1 MTLSVA
7 RVRHYLQD
15 FNFERLFVDELG
27 WDRHATSLSV
37 IVDGRT
43 YSLQGLAEK
52 RGVQILLC
60 NPGADGKIPNHP
72 TRRKIERQVTKSA
85 YEHLI
90 IFMDEAHAVQIWQ
103 WVAREPGQPAK
114 YREYSYHPNY
124 QEGESLVQ
132 KLQSISFQLS
142 EEEAID
148 LTGTVHRLR
157 DAFDRDRVTKK
168 FYDRFKV
175 EHGKFLLFIE
185 GITETADLEW
195 YGSLM
200 LNRLMF
206 VYFIQQKAFLDSDQ
220 RYLQNRLLMVQE
232 RKGKGSFYTFYR
244 YFLLRLFHEGFSQQP
259 AQRARDLEELLGKVP
274 YLNGG
279 LFEVHQLEQ
288 KYPEMDIP
296 DEAFER
302 LFAFFDQYEWHLD
315 TRPLQNDR
323 EINPDVLGYI
333 FEKFVNQ
340 KQMGAYYTK
349 EDITE
354 YISKNTIIPYLFDSA
369 RKKCA
374 ITFEPE
380 SALWQLLQHD
390 PDRYI
395 YEPVRRGVIG
405 QGGQVIAESSLPEFV
420 QRGMND
426 PKARMFDRRYNLG
439 EADLLDEEGRKIT
452 LPTETWREYVNRRK
466 RCLELREK
474 MTSGEIHDV
483 NDLITYNLNIRQ
495 FAEDAVNTCEG
506 PELLRAFYA
515 AISTITVLDPTCG
528 SGAFLFAALNILEP
542 LYEACLVRMEAFLE
556 DLEHSGERHRPEKFS
571 DFKRVL
577 AEIEKHPN
585 RCYFILKSI
594 IVDNLYGV
602 DIMEE
607 AVEICKLRLFL
618 KLVAQVDRVKDLE
631 PLPDID
637 FNIRPGNTL
646 VGFARLG
653 DVKRTLDG
661 KLGFRKGQVD
671 KIIEDAEIV
680 DRAYRRFHEM
690 QTARDMDAR
699 DFADAKRE
707 LRSRLAHL
715 TEQLDRYL
723 ATEYGISENIIPDK
737 KKCYEALYQWRTS
750 HQPFHWCV
758 EFYGIMSGGGFDVVI
773 GNPPWVEYS
782 KVRRDYTVRGY
793 DTEPCG
799 NLHGICTERGLNIR
813 SPLGSM
819 SFIVQLPLMSSS
831 RMVTVRDVLTAK
843 SGFLSVIP
851 FDDRPGKLFEGLEH
865 CRAAIWLSLSEKV
878 RTAQSSPFLTSRYHR
893 WATEFRPFLFQSITS
908 TTVSA
913 VPIHPN
919 QFPKHAHN
927 TECALFQKVQKKG
940 SHPMGI
946 SVLKGGGAFVFYQE
960 ATGYWIKATV
970 GLPYYAKDGLIGAPA
985 HGRYL
990 YFQDL
995 MTAHWSCATLHSSL
1009 FYIYFISFGDCFHL
1023 SDTLAKSF
1031 PVASRL
1037 TEDPKV
1043 ARLGENLMNAL
1054 KASAKRTSIQTKD
1067 GHEIAYDEY
1076 FGWKAKEVID
1086 EIDTVLAEHYDFTD
1100 EELDFIINYDIKY
1113 RMGQDYVFS
1122 QSFLDSAIEHTVK
1135 LSDLKTRQSHERQT

>member
-7 RVRHYLQD
+7 PVRHYLQH
-15 FNFERLFVDELG
+15 FNFERLFVEELG
-27 WDRHATSLSV
+27 WDLHAASLSV

-43 YSLQGLAEK
+43 HSLQGLAEK
-52 RGVQILLC
+52 RGVQIFLC
-60 NPGADGKIPNHP
+60 NPVADGKIPDHAA
-72 TRRKIERQVTKSA
+72 RRKIERQVTKSA

-90 IFMDEAHAVQIWQ
+90 IFVDEAHTAQIWQ

-124 QEGESLVQ
+124 QAGESLVQ

-175 EHGKFLLFIE
+175 EHGKFLQFIE

-220 RYLQNRLLMVQE
+220 RYLQNRLQMVQE

-259 AQRARDLEELLGKVP
+259 VQRAPDLEELLGEVP

-315 TRPLQNDR
+315 TRPLQNGR

-374 ITFEPE
+374 IAFEPE

-395 YEPVRRGVIG
+395 YEPVRRGVID
-405 QGGQVIAESSLPEFV
+405 QGGQLIPESSLPEFV
-420 QRGMND
+420 QIGMND
-426 PKARMFDRRYNLG
+426 PKARMFDKRYNLG
-439 EADLLDEEGRKIT
+439 QADFRDDEDRMFT

-466 RCLELREK
+466 RCLDLREK
-474 MTSGEIHDV
+474 LARGEVHDI
-483 NDLITYNLNIRQ
+483 NDFITYNLNIRQ
-495 FAEDAVNTCEG
+495 FAEDAINTCEG

-571 DFKRVL
+571 DFRRVL

-594 IVDNLYGV
+594 IVKNLYGV

-646 VGFARLG
+646 VGFARLD

-690 QTARDMDAR
+690 QTIQEMNAR
-699 DFADAKRE
+699 DFASAKQD
-707 LRSRLAHL
+707 LRQRLAHL

-723 ATEYGISENIIPDK
+723 ATDYNISQNAILDENK
-737 KKCYEALYQWRTS
+737 YEVAFSKWRSS
-750 HQPFHWCV
+750 HQPFHWFA
-758 EFYGIMSGGGFDVVI
+758 EFYGIMSLGGFNAII
-773 GNPPWVEYS
+773 GNPPYVVYSPAKVEYS
-782 KVRRDYTVRGY
+782 V
-793 DTEPCG
+793 EPMEYRTISTR
-799 NLHGICTERGLNIR
+799 NLYSYVFERSAHLAGRFSPVGL
-813 SPLGSM
+813 
-819 SFIVQLPLMSSS
+819 IVQLSAISSEKMSSLQDLLSS
-831 RMVTVRDVLTAK
+831 RGLLLALPFPRRPQSMFDGVEMPVAILLSFPIPRKEFATACVGRVYREERQAALQKCVVTSHDIRKDGYRIAK
-843 SGFLSVIP
+843 IGSEVERNIMRKLGEQLRAIGYLCSNTSGHIV
-851 FDDRPGKLFEGLEH
+851 
-865 CRAAIWLSLSEKV
+865 
-878 RTAQSSPFLTSRYHR
+878 Y
-893 WATEFRPFLFQSITS
+893 
-908 TTVSA
+908 
-913 VPIHPN
+913 
-919 QFPKHAHN
+919 
-927 TECALFQKVQKKG
+927 
-940 SHPMGI
+940 
-946 SVLKGGGAFVFYQE
+946 YQE
-960 ATGYWIKATV
+960 ACRYW
-970 GLPYYAKDGLIGAPA
+970 
-985 HGRYL
+985 
-990 YFQDL
+990 
-995 MTAHWSCATLHSSL
+995 
-1009 FYIYFISFGDCFHL
+1009 
-1023 SDTLAKSF
+1023 
-1031 PVASRL
+1031 
-1037 TEDPKV
+1037 
-1043 ARLGENLMNAL
+1043 L
-1054 KASAKRTSIQTKD
+1054 KASAGLPHFKRNGRKAVPPHGRILHLTSTKD
-1067 GHEIAYDEY
+1067 VDFVTSLLNSSLFFWFYSVLSDCEHVNDQLLRNMKIPGHQAEEPWASMCSRLEESLKLNCLRKKIRTKQGHLIEYDEMTASLS
-1076 FGWKAKEVID
+1076 KHIID
-1086 EIDTVLAEHYDFTD
+1086 EIDVALAAHYGFTN

-1113 RMGQDYVFS
+1113 RMGR
-1122 QSFLDSAIEHTVK
+1122 DSGE
-1135 LSDLKTRQSHERQT
+1135 DEFD